1 MSGNRVLIVEDEA
14 DIRQAVGQDTF
25 AAGIRALAKRVT

>member
-14 DIRQAVGQDTF
+14 DIRDMLSF
-25 AAGIRALAKRVT
+25 SLERAGYSVI